1 MAGCESMI
9 SALKEYTYLSSVL
22 STTNDKPSHFAHRAA
37 VLCNLKRKHLSILG
51 RMADGH
57 NSDIIGVEL

>member
-1 MAGCESMI
+1 MI
-9 SALKEYTYLSSVL
+9 SASREYTYLSSML
-22 STTNDKPSHFAHRAA
+22 STTNDKTCHFAYRTA
-37 VLCNLKRKHLSILG
+37 VLRNLKRKHLSILG